1 MQHIMDLRDSSDDE
15 RSFIDMTGDS
25 DGERRS
31 EPRVSGGGIDLT
43 GATVRGVAATP
54 SSAAMRWVA
63 PPAPAPRIT
72 ESPVAP
78 RPPEDDDDED
88 FLAFFSSRRGPA
100 PSPPSPPP
108 PPPSPPP
115 VASTLLRPTLTRE
128 ESVLDK
134 KGPGGQKRELLVHY
148 YAADE
153 RILDEAGRRELFDQL
168 TRPKSEGGEGLG
180 VKWGTAKQWCA
191 GRCLGRSYRLRYS
204 VDERRDEWGVRP
216 GDEHGT
222 ATNQQIWLIGER
234 IVRLLGL
241 KKKFDYAV
249 VQIYKV
255 DDELDRILRDD
266 YEAKVA
272 AATRE
277 GRAPP
282 ERGRSY
288 RKGIG
293 AHTDEEQDPSSPI
306 VCLSLYANPQHSRPL
321 TIKPSKH
328 YRGAGG
334 EVSIEDIDL
343 ADGSL
348 YALMPPTN
356 EWWRHELKP
365 RTCTRVSITFRR
377 DRPPEVP
384 SGGGDEE
391 CRLVQGSTVGSV
403 YRVTPTSCNC
413 MSFVRKSGLK
423 NGTCKH
429 MRQEFPGCHE
439 RPKKRAK
446 K

>member
-1 MQHIMDLRDSSDDE
+1 MDNILDLRSDSDDE
-15 RSFIDMTGDS
+15 QRA
-25 DGERRS
+25 
-31 EPRVSGGGIDLT
+31 PRVSNDSGAIDLT
-43 GATVRGVAATP
+43 NSDDETPAVRGVAATP
-54 SSAAMRWVA
+54 SSAAMAWVA

-78 RPPEDDDDED
+78 RPADDDDDDED

-115 VASTLLRPTLTRE
+115 AESTLLRPTLTRE

-153 RILDEAGRRELFDQL
+153 RILDEAGRRKLFDRL

-180 VKWGTAKQWCA
+180 VKWGTAKSWCA

-266 YEAKVA
+266 YEAKAA

-334 EVSIEDIDL
+334 PVEIEDIEL

-384 SGGGDEE
+384 SDGGDEQS
-391 CRLVQGSTVGSV
+391 RLVQGSTVGSV
-403 YRVTPTSCNC
+403 YRVTPTSCTC
-413 MSFVRKSGLK
+413 MSFARKTGLK

-439 RPKKRAK
+439 RPKKKAK
-446 K
+446 R